1 MLLLAQAQYILGASV
16 GDELSGIL
24 SHLAVYLIIWSLFQT
39 LPFQKSTFIFSV
51 FGVSTDD
58 AQ

>member
-1 MLLLAQAQYILGASV
+1 MLSLAQAHYILGASV
-16 GDELSGIL
+16 GDELSGIF
-24 SHLAVYLIIWSLFQT
+24 SHLPVYLIIWSLFQT
-39 LPFQKSTFIFSV
+39 LPFQKSTFIFLV